1 MDVKQNAFLSSF
13 NLYNQ
18 YNFDHHIPQ
27 SDNWIS
33 LPKDGDINFRLSF
46 SVNFSHDMFHLL
58 QDQNTTYYLY
68 VSVFPASIKPS
79 IYLSQQYAKV
89 PTYGDVNFA
98 FGFNDLPIEISNNLI
113 KANNIN
119 SIDIQ
124 LALSQ
129 STQEDLNFDSS
140 ILQNCFFE
148 TVFPLVEE

>member
-1 MDVKQNAFLSSF
+1 
-13 NLYNQ
+13 
-18 YNFDHHIPQ
+18 
-27 SDNWIS
+27 
-33 LPKDGDINFRLSF
+33 
-46 SVNFSHDMFHLL
+46 MFHLL
-58 QDQNTTYYLY
+58 QDQNTNYYLY
-68 VSVFPASIKPS
+68 VSVFPAFIKPS

-89 PTYGDVNFA
+89 PTYGDENIG
-98 FGFNDLPIEISNNLI
+98 FGFTDLPIEISNNLI

-148 TVFPLVEE
+148 TVFPLVEA